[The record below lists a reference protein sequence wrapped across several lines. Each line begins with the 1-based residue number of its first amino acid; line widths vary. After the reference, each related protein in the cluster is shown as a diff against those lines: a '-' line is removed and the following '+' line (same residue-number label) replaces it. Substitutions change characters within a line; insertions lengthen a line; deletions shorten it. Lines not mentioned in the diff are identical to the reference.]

1 MPPSRFGRGAFYLYC
16 RGDPGAQKNPLPRGE
31 GGPEGVGR
39 GMRAVIYKFVQRN
52 RPIPGVVSGTPA
64 VLRRRAIRESPLR
77 CDKDPPPKYVIL
89 SDRRE
94 SKDLR
99 ITGTAMYK
107 SVRRSFDYGLR
118 PRSG

>member
-1 MPPSRFGRGAFYLYC
+1 
-16 RGDPGAQKNPLPRGE
+16 
-31 GGPEGVGR
+31 
-39 GMRAVIYKFVQRN
+39 MRAVIYKFVQRN

-64 VLRRRAIRESPLR
+64 ASRRRAIRESPLR
-77 CDKDPPPKYVIL
+77 CNKDPPPKKYVIL

-99 ITGTAMYK
+99 ITGTAMHK